1 MNATLQVL
9 YGLRLFTLDE
19 AVEALKTGRASMGKT
34 IQRYSRMGLLR
45 HVRRN
50 LHCMND
56 IVSGNPLADKY
67 EIASHVSESSYVAYH
82 TALEFHGLAHQTF
95 YACYVMS
102 KSRFKNFEFDGCD
115 YQWCSDTIG
124 GVGVSTPIGNE
135 KVRVTDIERTIVDCI
150 DRIDRA
156 GGIEELLHCIESVI
170 LLNEEKLTKYLELY
184 GKAFLYQKTGYLLE
198 RIKEQA
204 HLSEAFIEMCRQK
217 GHNAVK
223 LLTNDQDSDTYIKRW
238 NLYVP
243 YSITSKQENYELI

>member
-1 MNATLQVL
+1 MNTSLQTL

-19 AVEALKTGRASMGKT
+19 ATKLTKNSQAGMANTL
-34 IQRYSRMGLLR
+34 QRYSRMGLLR

-56 IVSGNPLADKY
+56 IVSGNPLADRF
-67 EIASHVSESSYVAYH
+67 EIASHISPSSYVAYH

-95 YACYVMS
+95 YTNYVMS
-102 KSRFKNFEFDGCD
+102 KSRFCNFEFDGSEFV
-115 YQWCSDTIG
+115 WCSDTIG
-124 GVGVSTPIGNE
+124 DAGVESPNGNE
-135 KVRVTDIERTIVDCI
+135 KVRVSDLERTIIDCF

-156 GGIEELLHCIESVI
+156 GGIEELLHCMEGI
-170 LLNEEKLTKYLELY
+170 LIVNEDKMTKYLECY

-204 HLSEAFIEMCRQK
+204 HISEGFIEICRDK
-217 GHNAVK
+217 GHKAVK
-223 LLTNDQDSDTYIKRW
+223 KLTNDSDSDTYIKQW

-243 YSITSKQENYELI
+243 YSITQRQEYYELI